1 MGVIYKLKPEI
12 RDFILEQKKTDPN
25 LSCRSLSN
33 VVEQKFQLK
42 VSKSS
47 INALFKET
55 GLSSPVGRR
64 QKRQKITLPL
74 PEELPKLSFIP
85 KEDAVL
91 KPEIPA
97 PISVQ
102 EAEQMQV
109 ETTKVKDG
117 ATDSGIVLLKAAD
130 YLLGGCYQFTE
141 VIRKHL
147 NLAEKDL
154 LAKTEAIIYAFLSET
169 TSEISSYLT
178 DLQSVRPI
186 ILDLFKVIPTVL
198 KEVNCIKV
206 SLSDNSIFYL
216 DAQLHTVWSTH
227 QIPDGFSTTINI
239 SKGSIKQYFQGD
251 SPFILF
257 TAPGYDMPSKE
268 FFNLLLGLE
277 GKEKWITTLSLFG
290 HKLEE
295 IEAISLE
302 SSKKYPF
309 IVGLWPWQYLDY
321 RQVKIT
327 GEFNPFYF
335 GPLNRESYLAEVE
348 IELWQPTMDQ
358 RVTLKGYAL
367 KTNLSEK
374 TRLLI
379 LSNLGTEEILSPE
392 IVNLYLNHWPN
403 LEEGFQDFSRKIE
416 LFTFTGG
423 SHVVFDTE
431 TLKFAKELAPDIQ
444 SFFYNYLM
452 ILDLCVKSQF
462 LPPEYTTQDFSI
474 IKERFYNLKALIQE
488 KEDYVQLRFQPP
500 HQYPYLKDLQYACHR
515 LNEREIVFSHGKRVW
530 FTPVMSSLKKPLS

>member
-1 MGVIYKLKPEI
+1 MGIIYKLKPEI
-12 RDFILEQKKTDPN
+12 KDFILGQKKADPN
-25 LSCRSLSN
+25 LSCRNLSN
-33 VVEQKFQLK
+33 VIEQKFQLK

-47 INALFKET
+47 INAVLKEA
-55 GLSSPVGRR
+55 GLSLPVGRR
-64 QKRQKITLPL
+64 QKRQKITLPI
-74 PEELPKLSFIP
+74 PEDLPKLSFIP
-85 KEDAVL
+85 L
-91 KPEIPA
+91 TPIP
-97 PISVQ
+97 VQ
-102 EAEQMQV
+102 EAKQIEV
-109 ETTKVKDG
+109 RTDEAKEVV
-117 ATDSGIVLLKAAD
+117 TDSGVVLLKAAD
-130 YLLGGCYQFTE
+130 YLLGGGYQFTE

-147 NLAEKDL
+147 NLTEKDL
-154 LAKTEAIIYAFLSET
+154 LTKTEALIYAPLFET
-169 TSEISSYLT
+169 TPEISSYLN

-186 ILDLFKVIPTVL
+186 LLDLFKLIPTVL

-216 DAQLHTVWSTH
+216 DGQLHTVWSTH
-227 QIPDGFSTTINI
+227 QIPDAFSTTINI
-239 SKGSIKQYFQGD
+239 SRGYIKQYFQGD

-257 TAPGYDMPSKE
+257 TAPGYDMSSKE

-277 GKEKWITTLSLFG
+277 GKKKGITTLSLFG

-302 SSKKYPF
+302 PGKKYLF

-321 RQVKIT
+321 RQVKKIE
-327 GEFNPFYF
+327 GFKPFYF
-335 GPLNRESYLAEVE
+335 EPLNREFYVAEVE
-348 IELWQPTMDQ
+348 IELWQPPMDQ

-379 LSNLGTEEILSPE
+379 LGNLGTEEILSPG
-392 IVNLYLNHWPN
+392 ILNLYLSHWPN

-416 LFTFTGG
+416 LFTFTGD
-423 SHVVFDTE
+423 SQAVFHTE
-431 TLKFAKELAPDIQ
+431 TIKFIKEIPQDIQ
-444 SFFYNYLM
+444 RFFYNYLM
-452 ILDLCVKSQF
+452 ILDLYVKSQF
-462 LPPEYTTQDFSI
+462 LPPEYENQDFSI
-474 IKERFYNLKALIQE
+474 IKEQFYDLKALIQE

-515 LNEREIVFSHGKRVW
+515 LNEKEIISPSGKRMW